1 MLLKI
6 GLTDPVLSD
15 FIDWLNVKLCQ
26 FSKKEREKRS
36 QRSRG

>member
-1 MLLKI
+1 MLPKI
-6 GLTDPVLSD
+6 ELTDPVVSD
-15 FIDWLNVKLCQ
+15 FVDWLNVKLCQ